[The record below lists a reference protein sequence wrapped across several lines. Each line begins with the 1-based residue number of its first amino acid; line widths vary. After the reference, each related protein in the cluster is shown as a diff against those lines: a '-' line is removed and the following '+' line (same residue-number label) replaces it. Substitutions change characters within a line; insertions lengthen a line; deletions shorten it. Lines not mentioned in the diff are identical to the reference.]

1 MSWTYKNLRWRI
13 QFKSLNERGCL
24 VNIYKKGYTQGHA
37 DLTKTG
43 SDVPFA
49 VEQGVTAITGAQD
62 CFFYDE
68 DDSKDFLQFLR
79 VKTGFLRLVEEAYGA
94 LDDLQP
100 GEPMEHYVE
109 VYYDANIVFTGYM
122 QCADYSS
129 PFVAC
134 PRVLEYVITSPLGFL
149 DSQKFSADNITN
161 RTVTLGKALQEV
173 IAGLDSRY
181 NRVVWPGSTVAPWN
195 SLVPTSLLV
204 PFNDE
209 FVHTDDANKI
219 YKPQDFRFFVE
230 GICSYF
236 GWVLHDSPTTLFFTK
251 YDQPILPDGQYS
263 SIEVRY
269 LANPQEQYRIPL
281 TQSGPFQLLAYYS
294 NADNSAS
301 FSVLRPLKKLD
312 VTMEG
317 DPDDGLSLTT
327 RHCKADTIRFVTG
340 NGYMGCSLQQVGNEV
355 DGYGIGVAQWNGPS
369 ILTPGLYP
377 IMFTTFGS
385 TDTEMSFH
393 EFWVAVIDNSN
404 ASLRKKLISWKKNG
418 CFDVS
423 ANSDHGNI
431 VGVRIKIAKGTNLKN
446 LKSSGWGSNIQLQM
460 SIRNGDKYY
469 NFANSTWQS
478 QEVPT
483 TVTFSKDTGKLI
495 GNQVLPDYSDVDG
508 YILYLNDEEPYDF
521 EVNLYYYS
529 INGMST
535 RDYISIETLEL
546 FDPLRGMSEFG
557 LASHNENGRT
567 FTIDGNNKGVE
578 EGNVSVGMNS
588 CVKYK
593 GNTSFVNADGTITG
607 FKPDY
612 PYVFKPSSWLTQQ
625 FKGTMMTNEYIYQWR
640 YYAQDWIWKVM
651 AHGFDL
657 ASDTHTLTLARS
669 VILNNQNT

>member
-24 VNIYKKGYTQGHA
+24 VNIYDKKYTQGHA

-43 SDVPFA
+43 NDVPFT
-49 VEQGVTAITGAQD
+49 VEQGVTALQGASD
-62 CFFYDE
+62 CFYYDE
-68 DDSKDFLQFLR
+68 DDEKDFLHFLR

-109 VYYDANIVFTGYM
+109 VYYGANIVFTGYM

-134 PRVLEYVITSPLGFL
+134 PRVLEYVITSPMGFL
-149 DSQKFSADNITN
+149 DSQNFSTDNISN
-161 RTVTLGKALQEV
+161 NTVTLGKALQEV

-195 SLVPTSLLV
+195 ALVPTSLLV

-219 YKPQDFRFFVE
+219 YKPQDFRFFIE

-251 YDQPILPDGQYS
+251 YDQPLSGQYS
-263 SIEVRY
+263 AIYVEH
-269 LANPQEQYRIPL
+269 LANPQEQYRMPL
-281 TQSGPFQLLAYYS
+281 AQSAPFQLLSYYS
-294 NADNSAS
+294 NADNSAT
-301 FSVLRPLKKLD
+301 FSVVRPLKKLD

-327 RHCKADTIRFVTG
+327 MHCKLVVPTR
-340 NGYMGCSLQQVGNEV
+340 GYHDDECMGFSLQQVGNEV
-355 DGYGIGVAQWNGPS
+355 DGYGIGVAQWNGTS
-369 ILTPGLYP
+369 IRTPGLYP

-404 ASLRKKLISWKKNG
+404 ASLRKKLIGWKKNG

-431 VGVRIKIAKGTNLKN
+431 VGVRIKIAKGTNLEN

-460 SIRNGDKYY
+460 SIRNGEKYY
-469 NFANSTWQS
+469 NFSNYTWQS

-521 EVNLYYYS
+521 EVNLYYNS

-535 RDYISIETLEL
+535 GNCISIETLEL

-607 FKPDY
+607 LKPAY